1 LISGCHTVATG
12 FIEIEAAS
20 NLAGYAPVLL
30 RFVKKARPMPLSY
43 TQNMEDY
50 HLAIAF
56 EGQDKGFYV
65 DVGAGHPVADNVS
78 LWFYERGWNGIVA
91 EPQTA
96 LAQLYPRIRP
106 KDLLYQGLL
115 GREHGTATFFQFDRL
130 HGLSTTVAA
139 HANSAEAFGDTC
151 HASTLPM
158 ITLATLLE
166 NHDVQEID
174 FLKIDVEGAEAD
186 VIAGNDWE
194 RFRPKIVVV
203 EAVSAGGGDPNWH
216 HWELVLLSNGY
227 RFRLFDTLNRFYVA
241 NEHDELFHRLP
252 PERAPWD
259 AVTHMY
265 EIGRAPE
272 SALHPD
278 HCLAEQLL
286 RGFWPSLPHLDDNII
301 AELLNRGVD
310 GKHKASFDIS
320 DVERIRI
327 ALGRIA
333 CGYDGGQV
341 SG

>member
-1 LISGCHTVATG
+1 
-12 FIEIEAAS
+12 
-20 NLAGYAPVLL
+20 
-30 RFVKKARPMPLSY
+30 MPLSY

-50 HLAIAF
+50 HLAVAF
-56 EGQDKGFYV
+56 EGQAKGFYV

-96 LAQLYPRIRP
+96 LARLYPRIRP
-106 KDLLYQGLL
+106 KDLLYQGIL
-115 GREHGTATFFQFDRL
+115 GRESGTATFFQFDRL
-130 HGLSTTVAA
+130 HGLSTTVAV
-139 HANSAEAFGDTC
+139 HANSAQSFGDTY
-151 HASTLPM
+151 HASTLPT

-166 NHDVQEID
+166 NHRVQEID

-203 EAVSAGGGDPNWH
+203 EAVSPGGGGPNWD
-216 HWELVLLSNGY
+216 HWEPILLSKGY

-241 NEHDELFHRLP
+241 QEHEELFNRLP

-272 SALHPD
+272 CALHPD
-278 HCLAEQLL
+278 HCLAQQLV
-286 RGFWPSLPHLDDNII
+286 RGFWPALPHLDDNII
-301 AELLNRGVD
+301 AEILNRGMDRKDNTRFNPSEV
-310 GKHKASFDIS
+310 G
-320 DVERIRI
+320 RIRI

-333 CGYDGGQV
+333 CGYDGGQIT
-341 SG
+341 G